1 MHISGKDQHSSNNY
15 SLKFIALQPDS
26 QTLKVSVV
34 HGSHTHSTKSEYHV
48 TRVAFGITKGGHW
61 KHYTSYSGKYIS
73 HGLDGLTI
81 PLGNDDDDTMI
92 LSVLL
97 DDICDALQLERIQ
110 MKDKMAS
117 FKHLMTSKTPC
128 VVDFSTG
135 KPNLIKND
143 DLIKKSQSYTSISNV
158 SKENCDFQ

>member
-1 MHISGKDQHSSNNY
+1 MVVVDEQSSSYNF
-15 SLKFIALQPDS
+15 SLKFISLQPTS
-26 QTLKVSVV
+26 QSLKVSVV
-34 HGSHTHSTKSEYHV
+34 HGSHTHSKVSRHHK
-48 TRVAFGITKGGHW
+48 TRVAFGKLKGGHW
-61 KHYTSYSGKYIS
+61 EHSESYSGKYIS
-73 HGLDGLTI
+73 HGLDGLDI

-97 DDICDALQLERIQ
+97 DDICDSLKLERIQ

-117 FKHLMTSKTPC
+117 FMHLLTTKTPC
-128 VVDFSTG
+128 VIDFSSG

-143 DLIKKSQSYTSISNV
+143 DLIKKSQSYASISSV

>member
-1 MHISGKDQHSSNNY
+1 LGTFRIILWKIHI
-15 SLKFIALQPDS
+15 
-26 QTLKVSVV
+26 
-34 HGSHTHSTKSEYHV
+34 
-48 TRVAFGITKGGHW
+48 
-61 KHYTSYSGKYIS
+61 
-73 HGLDGLTI
+73 HGLDGLDI

-97 DDICDALQLERIQ
+97 DDICDSLKLERIQ

-117 FKHLMTSKTPC
+117 FKHLLTTKTPC
-128 VVDFSTG
+128 VIDFSSG

-143 DLIKKSQSYTSISNV
+143 DLIKKSQSYASISSV